1 MQLVESE
8 AIGLNELTD
17 AELIM
22 LRRTFKERIRDMFAK
37 AKRRFRGLVGA
48 ITGASNRVRDL
59 DLDQIGNIATI
70 GQITGQIPGNIDI
83 DGITGIAGN
92 VQDALNNQVQPY
104 LDQANNIVDSEGFES
119 WDPIDAAE

>member
-1 MQLVESE
+1 MQLVESD

-22 LRRTFKERIRDMFAK
+22 LRRTFKERVRDMFAK

-48 ITGASNRVRDL
+48 VTGASNRVRDL

-119 WDPIDAAE
+119 WDPVDAAE